1 MILYREAEEL
11 SDSWVE
17 YLGKLEEL
25 ADLAGTLTTRA
36 SQLYNNLDFYG
47 MPDDAQKVSDI
58 MEIVGGLSTQVREA
72 RSVYSSINGD
82 EILDIYEEVS
92 ARDDAAQDRR

>member
-17 YLGKLEEL
+17 YLDKLEEL
-25 ADLAGTLTTRA
+25 ADLAGTILQRG
-36 SQLYNNLDFYG
+36 SQLYNNLDYYG
-47 MPDDAQKVSDI
+47 MPEDAQRVNDI
-58 MEIVGGLSTQVREA
+58 MESVNGLSTQVRET
-72 RSVYSSINGD
+72 RSIYSSINGD

-92 ARDDAAQDRR
+92 ARDDAAQERR